1 CQCPVWLMPQSAG
14 GATSTTQEGMEFP
27 ADFNEFHNTRKNNRE
42 FGSPVSLE
50 RGGKTTRA
58 DLSAF
63 QC

>member
-1 CQCPVWLMPQSAG
+1 MQSDRILQFA
-14 GATSTTQEGMEFP
+14 
-27 ADFNEFHNTRKNNRE
+27 NTRKNRE

-63 QC
+63 KINVFHDVDHLYMPSHY